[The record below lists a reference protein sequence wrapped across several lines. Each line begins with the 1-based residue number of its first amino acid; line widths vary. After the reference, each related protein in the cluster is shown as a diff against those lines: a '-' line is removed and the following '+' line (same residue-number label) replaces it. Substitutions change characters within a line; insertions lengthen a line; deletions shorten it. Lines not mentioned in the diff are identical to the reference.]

1 MLPDCEVVKIVD
13 EILGSL
19 GIGKYVIKV
28 NNRKILDAMIE
39 VMGAPKQKFNTICSS
54 IDKLDKETWE
64 TVEQELIEQKGLTKE
79 MTNVLSKMVA
89 IKGDPSKVIEQIEES
104 KIFE

>member
-39 VMGAPKQKFNTICSS
+39 VMGAPK
-54 IDKLDKETWE
+54 
-64 TVEQELIEQKGLTKE
+64 
-79 MTNVLSKMVA
+79 
-89 IKGDPSKVIEQIEES
+89 
-104 KIFE
+104 